1 MEKIGGKVNNQSRVI
16 KSMSNLLKV
25 ISLTAFFSMTAGAVM
40 AQSSLKATGE
50 IVSANKTTINGFSAV
65 SGVTV
70 FNNNRIR
77 TGKDGAAIIN
87 LGRLGRIEM
96 GSETDLT
103 LRISETSIGG
113 ELRSSQIVV
122 SARAGIAIGVNTTEG
137 IVTSDGRGPA
147 VLTIYVDGKRPRV
160 ITHLGVAKVVTTG
173 ANSPAPEKEISKSPR
188 GAGQKA
194 ASTAAVAVSPTNL
207 SQMGVRAA
215 FATPTFVSLF
225 KAGVDHSIGPKFDN
239 RAPGYNKPF
248 ETSITCGASQQRNCL
263 TKSRYRP

>member
-1 MEKIGGKVNNQSRVI
+1 
-16 KSMSNLLKV
+16 MSGLLKV
-25 ISLTAFFSMTAGAVM
+25 IGLMAFFSMAAGVVM

-50 IVSANKTTINGFSAV
+50 VVSANKTTINGFSAV
-65 SGVTV
+65 SGATI

-87 LGRLGRIEM
+87 LGRLGRIEL

-103 LRISETSIGG
+103 LRISDSSIGG

-122 SARAGIAIGVNTTEG
+122 SARAGIAIGVNTAEG
-137 IVTSDGRGPA
+137 LVTSDGREPA
-147 VLTIYVDGKRPRV
+147 IFTIYVDGKRPRV
-160 ITHLGVAKVVTTG
+160 ITHLGVANVVTTG
-173 ANSPAPEKEISKSPR
+173 GNSQSPEKEISKSPR

-194 ASTAAVAVSPTNL
+194 ASTAALAISPTNL
-207 SQMGVRAA
+207 RQMGVRAA
-215 FATPTFVSLF
+215 FATPTFASLF
-225 KAGVDHSIGPKFDN
+225 KAGVDRSIGPKVDN

-248 ETSITCGASQQRNCL
+248 ETSITCGASHQRNCL

>member
-1 MEKIGGKVNNQSRVI
+1 
-16 KSMSNLLKV
+16 MSNLLKV
-25 ISLTAFFSMTAGAVM
+25 IGLTAFFSMTAGAAM
-40 AQSSLKATGE
+40 AQSSLKTTGE
-50 IVSANKTTINGFSAV
+50 VVSANKATINGFSAV
-65 SGVTV
+65 SGATV
-70 FNNNRIR
+70 FNNNRIK

-87 LGRLGRIEM
+87 LGRLGRIEL

-103 LRISETSIGG
+103 LRISDSSIGG

-122 SARAGIAIGVNTTEG
+122 SARAGIAIGVNTAEG
-137 IVTSDGRGPA
+137 VVTSDGREPA

-160 ITHLGVAKVVTTG
+160 ITHLGVANVVTTG
-173 ANSPAPEKEISKSPR
+173 GISPAPGKETSKSPR

-207 SQMGVRAA
+207 RQMGVRAA
-215 FATPTFVSLF
+215 FATPTFASLF
-225 KAGVDHSIGPKFDN
+225 KAVVDRSIDPKFDT

-248 ETSITCGASQQRNCL
+248 ETSITCGASHQRDCL